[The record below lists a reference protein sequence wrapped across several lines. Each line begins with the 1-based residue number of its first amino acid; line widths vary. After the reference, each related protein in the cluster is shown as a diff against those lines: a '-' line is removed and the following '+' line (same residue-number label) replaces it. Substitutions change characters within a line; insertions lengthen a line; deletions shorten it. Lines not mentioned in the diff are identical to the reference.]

1 MTKHTAPAADEGL
14 PNINSGGSNLIE
26 TEHGLSVC
34 RPLKSLKVSVLPPE
48 ELDEFMKLLDRYAE
62 FGDLQDVI
70 NNNWK
75 KVRGHSDPNFVK
87 VRDARVKA
95 YKDQKDARRD
105 LIGHLKIIRNA
116 PAKTLDDIL
125 FKAEIC
131 AVLEPWDVER
141 CRTLPHSII
150 NDLLSAGCTWMQ
162 PSANE

>member
-14 PNINSGGSNLIE
+14 PNINTGGSILIE

-34 RPLKSLKVSVLPPE
+34 RPLKSLKVSVLPAE

-87 VRDARVKA
+87 VRMLASKP
-95 YKDQKDARRD
+95 
-105 LIGHLKIIRNA
+105 I
-116 PAKTLDDIL
+116 KTRKTPGGISSV
-125 FKAEIC
+125 I
-131 AVLEPWDVER
+131 
-141 CRTLPHSII
+141 
-150 NDLLSAGCTWMQ
+150 
-162 PSANE
+162 